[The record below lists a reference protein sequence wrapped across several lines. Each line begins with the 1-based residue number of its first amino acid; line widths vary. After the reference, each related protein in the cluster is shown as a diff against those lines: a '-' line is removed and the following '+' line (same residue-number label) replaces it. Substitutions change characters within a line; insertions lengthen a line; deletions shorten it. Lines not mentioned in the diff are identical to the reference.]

1 MLLLREIAAL
11 RKAFATGD
19 GRCFAGEVHP
29 RLYRGADYA
38 GGAVYVARRGTA
50 DEAVAVLQK
59 GGGTATEI
67 CGGTADRQLSA
78 NERDAAD
85 GRVVPVFQGTGVAR
99 RGVGGRYAGDA
110 RRVQKGERGRTVA
123 PQGDAGDKTAAKAWG
138 GMERAGG
145 GE

>member
-1 MLLLREIAAL
+1 MLLPGEIAAL
-11 RKAFATGD
+11 REAFAASD

-29 RLYRGADYA
+29 RLHRGADYA

-50 DEAVAVLQK
+50 DEAAAVLQE
-59 GGGTATEI
+59 GGGAATEI
-67 CGGTADRQLSA
+67 CGRTADRQLSA

-85 GRVVPVFQGTGVAR
+85 GGVVPVFQGTGLAR

-110 RRVQKGERGRTVA
+110 RRLPQGEGGWTVA
-123 PQGDAGDKTAAKAWG
+123 PQGDAGDKAAAKAWG